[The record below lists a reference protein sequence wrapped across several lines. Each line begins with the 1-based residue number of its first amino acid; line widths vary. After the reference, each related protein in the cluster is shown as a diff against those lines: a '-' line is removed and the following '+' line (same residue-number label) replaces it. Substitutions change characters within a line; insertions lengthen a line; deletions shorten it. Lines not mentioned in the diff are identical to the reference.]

1 MDRLKRSTCILSLI
15 ALLLLPGY
23 SLAIDNDIDAEFLM
37 AVKKGNLEQVNSLLN
52 SGADVNTAQKDGTSA
67 LAWAVYNNNK
77 ELVDLLIR
85 SGEDGA
91 DIDAA
96 NEYGFNPLHLA
107 CMNQNPEIISILLKA
122 GANPN
127 NSKWTGES
135 PLMTCANTGT
145 TDAVKTLLDQGADV
159 NSVETTQQQTALM
172 WAVAEKHPQVVK
184 LLVERGANINAV
196 SKLTPEPEPFMV
208 KTPGS
213 MGQNFPSTLRFREA
227 TGGFTALLFAAQQGD
242 LESAKILLDAG
253 ADMESVRILG
263 DYGVNTDVKTFGGA
277 TLFMLAAGAGAEKG
291 VRDEQKA
298 IELTKYVLSL
308 GDIDV
313 NVQLTDNRAKNGPGA
328 GKIDGRNI
336 THFAVTLGWSE
347 MIHFLADVG
356 VNLDHSDRYGM
367 TPLMIAMGDPEVR
380 YYRNIPVG
388 RYDDRYRRPRANKEI
403 EKVLLD
409 AGASEFAGT
418 IVDKGSVD

>member
-96 NEYGFNPLHLA
+96 NEYGFNPLH
-107 CMNQNPEIISILLKA
+107 
-122 GANPN
+122 

-213 MGQNFPSTLRFREA
+213 MGCR
-227 TGGFTALLFAAQQGD
+227 
-242 LESAKILLDAG
+242 
-253 ADMESVRILG
+253 
-263 DYGVNTDVKTFGGA
+263 
-277 TLFMLAAGAGAEKG
+277 
-291 VRDEQKA
+291 
-298 IELTKYVLSL
+298 
-308 GDIDV
+308 
-313 NVQLTDNRAKNGPGA
+313 
-328 GKIDGRNI
+328 
-336 THFAVTLGWSE
+336 
-347 MIHFLADVG
+347 
-356 VNLDHSDRYGM
+356 
-367 TPLMIAMGDPEVR
+367 
-380 YYRNIPVG
+380 G
-388 RYDDRYRRPRANKEI
+388 RYKFCYQ
-403 EKVLLD
+403 
-409 AGASEFAGT
+409 
-418 IVDKGSVD
+418 